1 MTDEQPEGVAR
12 LLYKH
17 LPDDNSGRGEFW
29 TVEFQNGD
37 IANRWVHER
46 NLVGSRV

>member
-37 IANRWVHER
+37 IANRWVNER